1 MYKLKTYFAIFWI
14 LWFSYILYE
23 ITIDYNIN
31 NTLLQLSII
40 LSFIYFLSYFFIRI
54 ITVSELGITIFYPTR
69 LLKRKTNI
77 KYSDIKNIYL
87 HMGRPDLIKITL
99 HKKSLKILP
108 IIYLISSF
116 IVSGKKLKDI
126 YNLIKSKDVKIKV
139 AGENVKNV
147 FEGKKYD

>member
-1 MYKLKTYFAIFWI
+1 MYKLKTYVAIYWI
-14 LWFSYILYE
+14 LGFSCILYE

-31 NTLLQLSII
+31 NSLLQLGII
-40 LSFIYFLSYFFIRI
+40 FSFIYFLSYFFIRI
-54 ITVSELGITIFYPTR
+54 ITVSESGITIFYPTR
-69 LLKRKTNI
+69 LLKRKINV

-87 HMGRPDLIKITL
+87 HMGRPDFIKITL
-99 HKKSLKILP
+99 HRKRWKFSP

-116 IVSGKKLKDI
+116 IVSGKKLMDI

-139 AGENVKNV
+139 AGGNVKNV